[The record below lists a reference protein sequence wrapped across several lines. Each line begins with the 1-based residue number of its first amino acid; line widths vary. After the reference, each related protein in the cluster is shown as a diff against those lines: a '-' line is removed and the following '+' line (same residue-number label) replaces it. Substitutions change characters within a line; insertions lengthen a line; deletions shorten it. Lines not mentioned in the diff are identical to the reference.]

1 MSLNHIIKPVITEK
15 SMRLAQKGQYTFL
28 VALNTTKG
36 AVKQAIEDLFK
47 VTVTQVRINK
57 TAGKTRRSGK
67 KKLLTKQADKK
78 KAIVTLKSGE
88 SIKYFE
94 TKKK

>member
-15 SMRLAQKGQYTFL
+15 SMRLAQTGQYTFL
-28 VALNTTKG
+28 VAPDATTG

-47 VTVTQVRINK
+47 VTVIKVRTNK
-57 TAGKTRRSGK
+57 IAGKTRRSGK
-67 KKLLTKQADKK
+67 KKLLTRQPDKK

-94 TKKK
+94 TQKK